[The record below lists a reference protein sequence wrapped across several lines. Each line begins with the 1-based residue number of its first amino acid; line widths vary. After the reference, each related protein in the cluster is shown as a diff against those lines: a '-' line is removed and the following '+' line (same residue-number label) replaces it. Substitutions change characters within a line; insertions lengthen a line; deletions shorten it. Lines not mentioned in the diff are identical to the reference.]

1 MSLQQLAKTD
11 DTDTLMMLGEYGM
24 QVKGAEHM
32 ANFSALDATASLP
45 SSGLV

>member
-11 DTDTLMMLGEYGM
+11 DTDTFMMLGEYGL

-32 ANFSALDATASLP
+32 ANFSALDSTATQP